1 MSDTDTD
8 TTPARTDAV
17 VIGGGPAGLFAAL
30 TLVRAGRRVAL
41 LEAGGDMRESLCSR
55 LVARMDGRSVRD
67 AEKFRL
73 QCPRCTCLTGLGGAA
88 FHFDTNLGYISSLTR
103 SKIESAPDGTV
114 RSYSGLER
122 ALGSFDRAEELIA
135 EAYRTLYEL
144 GLPPAEPVHAER
156 DASFGAIFQHVD
168 TALSQSVTVDDSLV
182 VIARLKTELEEN
194 GGRVLLHHRA
204 EDVEPLDGGGFEVRA
219 ATPGGPAVFRADDV
233 VVGVGKLGL
242 PWVRELIG
250 RIGVRHRPS
259 RRVDLGVRLETRR
272 EDLARL
278 LDGCHNPKLSF
289 LNEEGHSVRTF
300 CVCGGGRVMQYGFLN
315 AVALDG
321 QHCLNQPTSKSNLGV
336 LTTIDLPEGTD
347 GTEYAAAFAA
357 RVADYGRGLPV
368 VSTVDQLAG
377 RPVPEGPLTTSLINY
392 HHGDLRE
399 CLPPSLVRDVL
410 AMVERLNALHP
421 GLVPGTATV
430 AAPVVERLFPDI
442 ELSGDLESS
451 VPGLYFVGDS
461 SSKIIGITYGAAT
474 GMAAA
479 RSVLRRRAGMATVT
493 GGDQ

>member
-1 MSDTDTD
+1 MSDTN
-8 TTPARTDAV
+8 TTPVRTDAV

-41 LEAGGDMRESLCSR
+41 LEAGGDMRESLCPR

-122 ALGSFDRAEELIA
+122 ALGSFDRAQELIA
-135 EAYRTLYEL
+135 EAYRIFYEL
-144 GLPPAEPVHAER
+144 GLPPAEPAEPG
-156 DASFGAIFQHVD
+156 DDPSFGSMFQHVD

-182 VIARLKTELEEN
+182 VIAGLKAELEAN

-204 EDVEPLDGGGFEVRA
+204 EDIEPLDGGGFEVRA
-219 ATPGGPAVFRADDV
+219 ATPDGPAVFHAEDV

-242 PWVRELIG
+242 PWVRELVG

-259 RRVDLGVRLETRR
+259 RRVDLGVRLEARR
-272 EDLARL
+272 EDLDL
-278 LDGCHNPKLSF
+278 LLNGCHNPKLSF
-289 LNEEGHSVRTF
+289 LNGEGHSVRTF
-300 CVCGGGRVMQYGFLN
+300 CVCGGGRVMQYGFLD

-321 QHCLNQPTSKSNLGV
+321 QHCLNQPTTKSNMGV
-336 LTTIDLPEGTD
+336 LTTVDLPEGVD

-357 RVADYGRGLPV
+357 RVADYGGGRPV

-377 RPVPEGPLTTSLINY
+377 RGVPAGPLTTSLINY

-430 AAPVVERLFPDI
+430 AAPVIERIFPDLD
-442 ELSGDLESS
+442 LSGDLESS

-479 RSVLRRRAGMATVT
+479 RSVLRRRAGLATVT
-493 GGDQ
+493 GGDR

>member
-1 MSDTDTD
+1 MSDTNA
-8 TTPARTDAV
+8 TPVRTDAV

-122 ALGSFDRAEELIA
+122 ALGSFERAQELIS
-135 EAYRTLYEL
+135 EAYRIFYEL
-144 GLPPAEPVHAER
+144 GLPPTEPVHAGQ
-156 DASFGAIFQHVD
+156 DDSFGAMFQHVD
-168 TALSQSVTVDDSLV
+168 TAFSQSVTVDDSLV
-182 VIARLKTELEEN
+182 VIARLNAELEEN

-204 EDVEPLDGGGFEVRA
+204 EDIEPLGGGGFEVRA
-219 ATPGGPAVFRADDV
+219 ATPGGPAVFHTDDV

-272 EDLARL
+272 EDLDRL

-300 CVCGGGRVMQYGFLN
+300 CVCEGGRVMQYGFLD

-336 LTTIDLPEGTD
+336 LTTVDLPEGTD
-347 GTEYAAAFAA
+347 GTEHAAAFAA
-357 RVADYGRGLPV
+357 RVAAYGRGLPV
-368 VSTVDQLAG
+368 VSTVDELAE
-377 RPVPEGPLTTSLINY
+377 RPAPEGPLTTSLINY

-430 AAPVVERLFPDI
+430 AAPVIERIFPDI
-442 ELSGDLESS
+442 ELSDDLESS
-451 VPGLYFVGDS
+451 IPGLYFVGDS

-479 RSVLRRRAGMATVT
+479 RSVLRRRSGLATVT
-493 GGDQ
+493 GGDR